1 MSLNNSREPM
11 TRTLV
16 VLGTRPEAI
25 KLAPVIHAL
34 KQHAGPNDQ
43 TIVCSTGQHREMLL
57 QTFEQ
62 FEITPDI
69 NLDIMKK
76 GQSPSDVVGRLMIEL
91 GQVYKDHTPD
101 WVVVQGDTATVLAGA
116 LSATLHKI
124 KVAHV
129 EAGLR
134 TYDNSEPFPEEINR
148 RAVGVVADQ
157 HFAST
162 ELAQQNLLSE
172 GIPPES
178 IMVTGNTVID
188 SLNWML
194 SSQQSS
200 TRRNDPNE
208 RLIVVTAHRRE
219 SFGEPIRQI
228 CLAIRDIARNHD
240 NVRIVFPVHLNPM
253 IREPVHEILGD
264 EECVELI
271 EPQNYANFVR
281 LLQNAHMILSDSGG
295 VQEEASALGIPTLLL
310 RDCSERPEAIDS
322 GVVLSVGADRD
333 KITSH
338 ASTLLN
344 DADVYSK
351 MAQPTTVFGDGRASI
366 RIAKCLL
373 NLPFDADDLA
383 TTSLNP
389 IEANVPS

>member
-1 MSLNNSREPM
+1 M

-34 KQHAGPNDQ
+34 KQLAGPDDQ

-69 NLDIMKK
+69 SLDIMKP
-76 GQSPSDVVGRLMIEL
+76 GQTPADVVGRLMIEL

-116 LSATLHKI
+116 LSAALHKI

-162 ELAQQNLLSE
+162 KLAQQNLLSE
-172 GIPPES
+172 GISPDS

-194 SSQQSS
+194 STRQDQPAVVES
-200 TRRNDPNE
+200 TDPNE

-240 NVRIVFPVHLNPM
+240 HVRIVFPVHLNPM
-253 IREPVHEILGD
+253 IREPVHEILGN

-271 EPQNYANFVR
+271 EPQNYANFVG
-281 LLQNAHMILSDSGG
+281 LLQNAYMILSDSGG

-333 KITSH
+333 KITRH

-344 DADVYSK
+344 DADVYAK

-366 RIAKCLL
+366 RIAKRLL

>member
-1 MSLNNSREPM
+1 M

-34 KQHAGPNDQ
+34 KQLAGPDDQ

-69 NLDIMKK
+69 SLDIMKP
-76 GQSPSDVVGRLMIEL
+76 GQTPADVVGRLMIEL
-91 GQVYKDHTPD
+91 GQVYKNHTPD

-162 ELAQQNLLSE
+162 KLAQQNLLSE
-172 GIPPES
+172 GISPDS

-194 SSQQSS
+194 STRQDQPAVVES
-200 TRRNDPNE
+200 TDPNE

-240 NVRIVFPVHLNPM
+240 HVRIVFPVHLNPM
-253 IREPVHEILGD
+253 IREPVHEILGN

-271 EPQNYANFVR
+271 EPQNYANFVG
-281 LLQNAHMILSDSGG
+281 LLQNAYMILSDSGG

-333 KITSH
+333 KITRY

-344 DADVYSK
+344 DADVYAK

-366 RIAKCLL
+366 RIAKRLL

>member
-1 MSLNNSREPM
+1 M

-34 KQHAGPNDQ
+34 KQLAGPDDQ

-69 NLDIMKK
+69 SLDIMKP
-76 GQSPSDVVGRLMIEL
+76 GQTPADVVGRLMIEL

-162 ELAQQNLLSE
+162 KLAQQNLLSE
-172 GIPPES
+172 GISPDS

-194 SSQQSS
+194 STRQDQPAVIES
-200 TRRNDPNE
+200 TDPNE

-240 NVRIVFPVHLNPM
+240 HVRIVFPVHLNPM
-253 IREPVHEILGD
+253 IREPVHEILGN

-271 EPQNYANFVR
+271 EPQNYANFVG
-281 LLQNAHMILSDSGG
+281 LLQNAYMILSDSGG

-333 KITSH
+333 KITRH

-344 DADVYSK
+344 DAAVYAK

>member
-1 MSLNNSREPM
+1 M

-34 KQHAGPNDQ
+34 KQLAGPDDQ

-62 FEITPDI
+62 FEINPDI
-69 NLDIMKK
+69 SLDIMKP
-76 GQSPSDVVGRLMIEL
+76 GQTPADVVGRLMIEL
-91 GQVYKDHTPD
+91 GQVYKNHTPD

-162 ELAQQNLLSE
+162 KLAQQNLLSE
-172 GIPPES
+172 GISPDS

-194 SSQQSS
+194 STRQDQPAVVES
-200 TRRNDPNE
+200 TDPNE

-240 NVRIVFPVHLNPM
+240 HVRIVFPVHLNPM
-253 IREPVHEILGD
+253 IREPVHEILGN

-271 EPQNYANFVR
+271 EPQNYANFVG
-281 LLQNAHMILSDSGG
+281 LLQNAYMILSDSGG

-333 KITSH
+333 KITRY

-344 DADVYSK
+344 DADVYAK

-366 RIAKCLL
+366 RIAKRLL